1 MSRLQ
6 ALGFAA
12 AVLCAG
18 CSPGTPGGTD
28 TGGGEASAG
37 PGASGTGAANSGSG
51 TASSTTG
58 TGGATAATT
67 GSEASTGGHGTS
79 TGQGSS
85 GRGTATAGT
94 GTAAGGSSGAGSAG
108 GAASGTGSA
117 GRGSSGAGSAGEGS
131 SGTGAASG
139 SSGGSGAGEESSG
152 TSSGGAF
159 GTGTAGGGSG
169 GPADAGASLAP
180 GAVWWLMDDGEIG
193 NITGSGP
200 DGSYLAKAYFDHPT
214 TYIWGALTY
223 SSATHTMDFKAAS
236 AAGSCGQTLVGTV
249 DPTNCASLAGYGAV
263 LLDIEGGKTWCSA
276 ASEKQEPIAAYQA
289 AYAQVQSFNRSCR
302 SDAGQSPL
310 LLIATP
316 GTDLTSTFGGDGGC
330 GGAGDA
336 YHQYICLGIAGGV
349 AAAAD
354 IYEVQAQSIEN
365 DQSEFLWFVQAAAQ
379 QARAATNDPAYPV
392 LAGITADPSR
402 LPSCDAGVLYA
413 DVSETIGTVEGYWL
427 NVFGAA
433 CGTSTDGE
441 VAAELLAMMADGG
454 P

>member
-1 MSRLQ
+1 MSRPQ

-37 PGASGTGAANSGSG
+37 RGASGTGAANSGSG

-79 TGQGSS
+79 T
-85 GRGTATAGT
+85 AAAGT

-108 GAASGTGSA
+108 GVASGTASA

-139 SSGGSGAGEESSG
+139 SSGGSSSAGEVSSG
-152 TSSGGAF
+152 TS
-159 GTGTAGGGSG
+159 SG

-223 SSATHTMDFKAAS
+223 SGATHTMDFKAAS

-276 ASEKQEPIAAYQA
+276 ASEKQEPIAACQA
-289 AYAQVQSFNRSCR
+289 AYAQVQSFNQSCR
-302 SDAGQSPL
+302 SDAGRSPL

-330 GGAGDA
+330 GGASDA

-354 IYEVQAQSIEN
+354 VYEVQAQSIEN

-402 LPSCDAGVLYA
+402 LPSCAAGVLYA

-433 CGTSTDGE
+433 CGTSTDGQ